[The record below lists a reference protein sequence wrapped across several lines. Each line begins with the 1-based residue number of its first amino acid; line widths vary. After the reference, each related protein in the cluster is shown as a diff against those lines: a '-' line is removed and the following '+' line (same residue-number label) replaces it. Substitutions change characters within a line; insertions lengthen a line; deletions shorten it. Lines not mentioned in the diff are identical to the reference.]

1 MSLVEIS
8 QTNKQNK
15 TADKSHYYK
24 RYREEN
30 LEHLRN
36 LERRKYYKKKYNLE
50 QPFIE
55 LFGEYSGDV
64 FKIIKEF
71 NEVKMKCPELASHII
86 SELSK

>member
-1 MSLVEIS
+1 MSLVMTY

-15 TADKSHYYK
+15 TTDKSNYYK
-24 RYREEN
+24 KYRENN

-36 LERRKYYKKKYNLE
+36 LERCKYYKKKYNLE

-64 FKIIKEF
+64 YKIIKDF
-71 NEVKMKCPELASHII
+71 NEVKTKCPILACHIL